1 MYSMRAVPPTINP
14 SAAIDGLSV
23 SGNIVFQ
30 PPNNFILTN
39 ISDGIATLSGGTLS
53 GLLPPT
59 GNTDATNKA
68 YVDSFI
74 SVPTSWKISA
84 KAATTVNITLAGN
97 QSVDYVTLF
106 TGDRVLVKNQTN
118 GVQNG
123 IYVVDTVGPW
133 VRAFDMAAGTSAAA
147 SAVFIQN
154 GLVNQS
160 IGFLCVNSTG
170 LDIVG
175 TNILGFI
182 PFSGNSITWGSGLQN
197 ISNTVS
203 VDSTVLRTSGNQS
216 ASGILNITN
225 STQSTNISTGCLTLI
240 GGCGITRNL
249 NVGQQA
255 SLNSLVVVN
264 NATANSFVNGGL
276 VITGGSLT
284 GATSIQSSTFTD
296 GIATITGGD
305 IDGAGNITATGVIT
319 GNLLSDGY
327 TTISGGNIVADGDI
341 TSISYL
347 NGSLIIND
355 SNITGIVSLSGTSAS
370 FTNTVQCA
378 TLTDGYATLN
388 SGTLSNLFPP
398 HNSGDATNKAYVD
411 SLIQGLYW
419 KQEADAATT
428 TNITLSGTQT
438 VDSVPLVAGNRILVK
453 NQTNAVQNGIY
464 VVAAGAWSRST
475 DMAAGSSAS
484 GSAVAINAGTV
495 NGGSGFTCNNLP
507 GLGVVGIDQLTFI
520 KFVTIDV
527 VLAGNGLTRVLNT
540 LNVNVDNSTI
550 EISSNNL
557 RVKGLGITGAQIAT
571 GAVTDAKITGPIAIS
586 KLSANSITITN
597 GSGIAGGA
605 AVQLGNSLTLSVD
618 STVLRTTGSQT
629 KTTGTLTISD
639 TTQSTTT
646 TSGCLVLGGGLGVA
660 KNINCGAIL
669 SAIGITDGTA
679 VMSLGNLSSVGTIGC
694 AAINNSGVVTTNTL
708 NGTTV
713 NSTNVICTNLT
724 TTNVTGITNLTIAGT
739 MRAATLTDGTASLTG
754 GTLSGLVS
762 VNGNINSIGNITTP
776 TGTIT
781 GYILNG
787 TIGNITSTITSTL
800 TVGSTVL
807 TNGKLTNLA
816 TPTSGGDAANKA
828 YIDSLVQ
835 GLYWKEEVD
844 AATVTDII
852 LSGTQTID
860 AVSLVTGDRIL
871 VKNQINEVQNGIYVV
886 DIGAWTRSSDM
897 AAGSSASGSA
907 VGINAG
913 TVNGGSGYTCT
924 NSPGSGLVGTN
935 PLTFVRFITIETILA
950 GNGLTKVVN
959 TLNVNVDNSTI
970 EISSNN
976 LRVKGLGITGAQ
988 IAAGA
993 VTDDKI
999 TGPIAISKLS
1009 ANSLTINTTSGI
1021 AGGTVIQLGGSLT
1034 LSADSTVLRT
1044 TGSQTK
1050 TTGTLTISDTTQ
1062 STTTTSGCLV
1072 LGGGLG
1078 VARDITCGAVLYAIG
1093 ITDGTAVMGLGNLSS
1108 VGTIG
1113 CTTIN
1118 NSGVVTTNTLNGT
1131 TVNSTNVTCTNL
1143 SVTNLTGITN
1153 LTLSGTMRAATITD
1167 GIASMSGG
1175 ILSSLT
1181 SLSAT
1186 NITASSNV
1194 SSSTINTGT
1203 FTATGTVSG
1212 SVVNGTSGTITTLG
1226 STQLTVGS
1234 SILTN
1239 GRLAN
1244 LATPTGSGDATNKA
1258 YVDGLIQGLYWKEEV
1273 NAATTA
1279 NITLSGTQTVDTV
1292 VLVVGNRV
1300 LVKNQTSGVQNGI
1313 YIVAV
1318 GAWSRSTDMPVG
1330 SSASGSAVAI
1340 NAGTTNGGSGFTC
1353 NNPPGTGVV
1362 GTNSL
1367 TFIRFVTILPV
1378 LAGNGLSLVANT
1390 LNVNVDNSTI
1400 EISGNNLRVKAL
1412 GITGAQIAAGA
1423 VTDAKITGPI
1433 ATSKLSSSSV
1443 TINNGSGISGGAAV
1457 QLGGSLTLAVDS
1469 TVLRTTGSQTKTT
1482 GTLTISDTTQ
1492 STTIASGCL
1501 VLGGGL
1507 GVAKNITC
1515 GTIITAAGITDGTAV
1530 MALGN
1535 LSSVGSIGC
1544 TSINCANTVTANT
1557 LSSTIVNSTSVTC
1570 TSLTATNLSGISNLT
1585 ITGTM
1590 RAGTLTDGTASLSG
1604 GILTGLITFSAT
1616 NLSASSNVSGSTM
1629 NTGSLTAT
1637 GTIAGNAVNGTTGT
1651 ITTLAA
1657 TQLTVGSS
1665 VLTNGRLTNLA
1676 TPTSSGDAANKAYV
1690 DTRLQPNYSTT
1701 ETSLGITWIDGK
1713 TVYQKVVDMGTL
1725 PARYGN
1731 RTVAHGI
1738 VTPQT
1743 WVNIRV
1749 MAAGSSTRSPPYGTY
1764 ITPDRYSEVNCNTT
1778 NVIFYSIDDSWNSY
1792 TGIAILQYTKV

>member
-1 MYSMRAVPPTINP
+1 MYSIRAVPPTLNP
-14 SAAIDGLSV
+14 SAAIENISM
-23 SGNIVFQ
+23 SGNIVMQ
-30 PPNNFILTN
+30 PQNTFTVTN

-59 GNTDATNKA
+59 GSTDATNKE

-84 KAATTVNITLAGN
+84 KAATTVNITLAGK
-97 QSVDYVTLF
+97 QSIDYVTLF
-106 TGDRVLVKNQTN
+106 TGDRVLVKNQTI
-118 GVQNG
+118 GLENG

-133 VRAFDMAAGTSAAA
+133 VRAFDMAAGSSAAA

-160 IGFLCVNSTG
+160 VGFLCINSTG

-175 TNILGFI
+175 TNVLGFI

-216 ASGILNITN
+216 ASGILSITN
-225 STQSTNISTGCLTLI
+225 SSQSTDILSGCLILS
-240 GGCGITRNL
+240 GGCGIARNL

-255 SLNSLVVVN
+255 SLNSLVVTN
-264 NATANSFVNGGL
+264 SATANSFINGSL
-276 VITGGSLT
+276 VISGSSLT
-284 GATSIQSSTFTD
+284 GATRVQASTLTD
-296 GIATITGGD
+296 GIASITGGN
-305 IDGAGNITATGVIT
+305 IDGAGNITATGIIA

-327 TTISGGNIVADGDI
+327 TTISGGNIVAEGDM
-341 TSISYL
+341 TSVSYL

-355 SNITGIVSLSGTSAS
+355 SNISGIVSLSGTSAS

-388 SGTLSNLFPP
+388 SGTLSNLFYPQNP
-398 HNSGDATNKAYVD
+398 GDATNKAYVD

-419 KQEADAATT
+419 KEEVNAATT
-428 TNITLSGTQT
+428 ADITLSGTQT
-438 VDSVPLVAGNRILVK
+438 IDAVPLVAGNRVLVK
-453 NQTNAVQNGIY
+453 NQSNAVQNGIY
-464 VVAAGAWSRST
+464 VVAAGAWSRSA

-484 GSAVAINAGTV
+484 GAAVAVNAGTV
-495 NGGSGFTCNNLP
+495 NGGSGYTCNNLP
-507 GLGVVGIDQLTFI
+507 GIGVVGSDQLTFI
-520 KFVTIDV
+520 KFVTIETI
-527 VLAGNGLTRVLNT
+527 LAGNGLTKVVNT

-550 EISSNNL
+550 EISGNNL
-557 RVKGLGITGAQIAT
+557 RVKGLGITGSQIAA
-571 GAVTDAKITGPIAIS
+571 GAVTDAKITGPISIS
-586 KLSANSITITN
+586 KLASNSITITN
-597 GSGIAGGA
+597 GSGISGGA

-639 TTQSTTT
+639 TTQSTT
-646 TSGCLVLGGGLGVA
+646 SSNGCLVLGGGLGVA
-660 KNINCGAIL
+660 KNINCGGSIYA
-669 SAIGITDGTA
+669 SGVTDGTA
-679 VMSLGNLSSVGTIGC
+679 SLSLGNLSGIGTLGC
-694 AAINNSGVVTTNTL
+694 NTINCANVITTDTL
-708 NGTTV
+708 SSTTV
-713 NSTNVICTNLT
+713 NSTNLTCTNLT
-724 TTNVTGITNLTIAGT
+724 TTNVTGITNLTIAGA
-739 MRAATLTDGTASLTG
+739 MRAATLTDGTANLTG
-754 GTLSGLVS
+754 GVLSGLVS

-781 GYILNG
+781 CLTLNG
-787 TIGNITSTITSTL
+787 TIGNLTSTITSTL

-871 VKNQINEVQNGIYVV
+871 VKNQINAVQNGIYVV

-976 LRVKGLGITGAQ
+976 LGVKALGITGSQ

-993 VTDDKI
+993 VTDAKI
-999 TGPIAISKLS
+999 TGPISISKLAS
-1009 ANSLTINTTSGI
+1009 NSVTINTSSGI
-1021 AGGTVIQLGGSLT
+1021 TGGAIVQLGSSLT
-1034 LSADSTVLRT
+1034 LSVDSTVLRT

-1062 STTTTSGCLV
+1062 STSTTSGCLV
-1072 LGGGLG
+1072 LSGGLG
-1078 VARDITCGAVLYAIG
+1078 VVRNITCGSIVSAIG
-1093 ITDGTAVMGLGNLSS
+1093 GVTDGTAVMALGNLSS

-1118 NSGVVTTNTLNGT
+1118 NTGVITTDTLSGT

-1143 SVTNLTGITN
+1143 AATNLTGLTN
-1153 LTLSGTMRAATITD
+1153 LTLTGTMSAGTITD

-1239 GRLAN
+1239 GRLTN

-1279 NITLSGTQTVDTV
+1279 NITLSGTQTIDTV
-1292 VLVVGNRV
+1292 ALVAGNRV
-1300 LVKNQTSGVQNGI
+1300 LVKNQTNGVQNGI

-1318 GAWSRSTDMPVG
+1318 GAWSRSTDMSVG

-1340 NAGTTNGGSGFTC
+1340 NAGAVNGGSGYTC
-1353 NNPPGTGVV
+1353 TNLPGAGVV

-1378 LAGNGLSLVANT
+1378 LAGNGLSMVANT

-1423 VTDAKITGPI
+1423 VTNAKITGPI

-1570 TSLTATNLSGISNLT
+1570 TNLTATNLSGISNLT

-1713 TVYQKVVDMGTL
+1713 TVYQKVVNMGTL
-1725 PARYGN
+1725 PSSGGSKS
-1731 RTVAHGI
+1731 VAHGI

-1749 MAAGSSTRSPPYGTY
+1749 MAYSSSRTY
-1764 ITPDRYSEVNCNTT
+1764 KTPDRYSEVSCDNINI
-1778 NVIFYSIDDSWNSY
+1778 IFESLGASWSSYSG
-1792 TGIAILQYTKV
+1792 TAIIQYTKV